1 MQCVGGKPNSWYD
14 RKEQLTI
21 LVFIL
26 NTRLNKNF
34 VNETVEI
41 EVPCYQNFCDVKI
54 VIGLNYDLNQSL
66 KEWVVIKT

>member
-21 LVFIL
+21 LVFLL
-26 NTRLNKNF
+26 NTRLKKNF

-41 EVPCYQNFCDVKI
+41 EAPCYQNFCDVKI
-54 VIGLNYDLNQSL
+54 VIGLNLSINLS
-66 KEWVVIKT
+66 KSG